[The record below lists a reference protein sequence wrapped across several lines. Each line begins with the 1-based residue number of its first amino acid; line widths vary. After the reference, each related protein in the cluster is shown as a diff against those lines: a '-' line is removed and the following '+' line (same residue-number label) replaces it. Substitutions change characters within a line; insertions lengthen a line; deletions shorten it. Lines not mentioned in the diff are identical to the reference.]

1 MGKAVANMK
10 VLLCSAGRRVKL
22 VSYFKEELKKVGGM
36 VIAVDCDYKAPALYA
51 ADAYELVPHIGHRE
65 YLQTVKDICQKYQI
79 DAVLSLIDPELPL
92 LASNKHE
99 FEKENIK
106 IIISNENVVNTCYDK
121 YLTCTFLQANN
132 LPCISTYISREEV
145 EDKLRNGNICF
156 PLIIKPRK
164 GSASIGIHK
173 VNSINEMNGLFERYE
188 DLVVQPFIDGN
199 EYGVDCYIDL
209 LTNQTTN
216 IFIKRKIKMRAGE
229 TDKSIAVKD
238 QELMCLIERLLD
250 TLKPIGPIDIDCFK
264 TKAGYIISEI
274 NPRFGGGYPH
284 AHELGQNFPGNII
297 NNLRGISNT
306 SQIGNYEEG
315 SILIKFDSHQIIHE
329 VG

>member
-1 MGKAVANMK
+1 MK

-22 VSYFKEELKKVGGM
+22 VSYFKEELNKIGGM
-36 VIAVDCDYKAPALYA
+36 VIAVDCDNKAPALYS
-51 ADAYELVPHIGHRE
+51 ADAYEIVPHIEHCE
-65 YLQTVKDICQKYQI
+65 YLQTIKGICKKYQI
-79 DAVLSLIDPELPL
+79 DAVLSLIDPELSL
-92 LASNKHE
+92 LASNIHE

-106 IIISNENVVNTCYDK
+106 IIISNKEVVNTCYDK
-121 YLTCTFLQANN
+121 YLTFTFLQENE
-132 LPCISTYISREEV
+132 LPCISTYINSEDV
-145 EDKLRNGNICF
+145 EGDLLNGRIRF
-156 PLIIKPRK
+156 PLIVKPRK

-173 VNSINEMNGLFERYE
+173 VNSLNELNGLFERYK
-188 DLVVQPFIDGN
+188 DLIVQPFIDGD

-209 LTNQTTN
+209 LTKQATN

-238 QELMCLIERLLD
+238 KELMNLVEKLIN
-250 TLKPIGPIDIDCFK
+250 TLKPIGPVDIDCFK

-297 NNLRGISNT
+297 NNLKGLSNT
-306 SQIGNYEEG
+306 PQIGNYEEG